1 MPAVVSGN
9 VWVNV
14 PDVHAQMFDSSH
26 PTVTQRAVKCVTRI
40 DVAVQAALACK
51 HFGTIEAEE
60 GQGNRS
66 IGVDGVPVH
75 PLVVFQATLKTLET
89 HGTNVAKN
97 LWKIIVLF

>member
-1 MPAVVSGN
+1 M
-9 VWVNV
+9 
-14 PDVHAQMFDSSH
+14 
-26 PTVTQRAVKCVTRI
+26 T
-40 DVAVQAALACK
+40 VQAVLACK
-51 HFGTIEAEE
+51 HFGTVVAEE

-89 HGTNVAKN
+89 HGANVAKN